1 MKQRLDVYLVSNG
14 LTKSRERAKELIDR
28 AQVLVNGTPAKKA
41 GQNILDTD
49 KIEITGEQNPYVSRG
64 GLKLEKAISSFSL
77 SLSGKT
83 AMDIGASTGGFTD
96 CMLKNGV
103 LKVYAIDVGS
113 GQLDPILLSD
123 SRVINL
129 EKTNIR
135 YLPQESAEKVD
146 FISID
151 VSFISLMQV
160 LPAAKA
166 FLKAGGE
173 IAALIKPQFEAG
185 KKALNKKG
193 VVKDKKVHLEVVKTI
208 LSFAESVGLYAKGL
222 TYSPVRGPEGNIEYL
237 ALFSENAQDKSN
249 INAETVV
256 NESHSVL

>member
-28 AQVLVNGTPAKKA
+28 AQVLVNGAPAKKA

-64 GLKLEKAISSFSL
+64 GLKLEKAILTFSL

-103 LKVYAIDVGS
+103 LKVYAVDVGS

-151 VSFISLMQV
+151 VSFISLIQV

-249 INAETVV
+249 INAEAVV

>member
-28 AQVLVNGTPAKKA
+28 AQVLVNGAPAKKA

-64 GLKLEKAISSFSL
+64 GLKLEKAILTFSL

-103 LKVYAIDVGS
+103 LKVYAVDVGS

-151 VSFISLMQV
+151 VSFISLIQV

-237 ALFSENAQDKSN
+237 ALFSENAQDKRN
-249 INAETVV
+249 INAEAVV

>member
-28 AQVLVNGTPAKKA
+28 AQVLVNGAPAKKA

-49 KIEITGEQNPYVSRG
+49 KIEITGEQNPYVRRG
-64 GLKLEKAISSFSL
+64 GLKLEKAILTFSL

-103 LKVYAIDVGS
+103 LKVYAVDVGS

-249 INAETVV
+249 INAEAVV

>member
-28 AQVLVNGTPAKKA
+28 AQVLVNGAPAKKA

-64 GLKLEKAISSFSL
+64 GLKLEKAILTFSL

-103 LKVYAIDVGS
+103 LKVYAVDVGS

-237 ALFSENAQDKSN
+237 AIFSENAQDKNS
-249 INAETVV
+249 INAEAVV

>member
-103 LKVYAIDVGS
+103 LKVYAVDVGS

-151 VSFISLMQV
+151 VSFISLIQV

-193 VVKDKKVHLEVVKTI
+193 VVKDKKVHLEVVKSV

-249 INAETVV
+249 INAEAVV

>member
-28 AQVLVNGTPAKKA
+28 AQVLVNGAPAKKA

-64 GLKLEKAISSFSL
+64 GLKLEKAILTFSL

-103 LKVYAIDVGS
+103 LKVYAVDVGS

-151 VSFISLMQV
+151 VSFISLIQV

-237 ALFSENAQDKSN
+237 ALFSENAQDKSS
-249 INAETVV
+249 INAEAVV

>member
-28 AQVLVNGTPAKKA
+28 AQVLVNGAPAKKA

-64 GLKLEKAISSFSL
+64 GLKLEKAILTFSL

-103 LKVYAIDVGS
+103 LKVYAVDVGS

-249 INAETVV
+249 INAEAVV